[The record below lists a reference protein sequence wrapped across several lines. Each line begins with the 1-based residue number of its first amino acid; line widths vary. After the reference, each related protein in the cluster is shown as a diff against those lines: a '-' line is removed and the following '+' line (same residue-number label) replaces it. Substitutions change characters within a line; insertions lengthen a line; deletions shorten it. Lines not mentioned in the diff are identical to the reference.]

1 MSGVGALL
9 NQMLVRLIAHTQFEK
24 SFRESL
30 EKALPEQVAD
40 GQITAFTAIRT
51 CYSPEA
57 PTAILAKDGVKY
69 FLEKTPAG
77 DTRAE
82 RLFSRIA
89 RDKHLSTLEHLSF
102 TFAVEGIS
110 RACLAQLSRHRHI
123 SLSVQSQ
130 RYVDMK
136 ETDFVIPPSIGKSGT
151 DTEVA
156 YMEFVTQSL
165 DMYRRLRE
173 GGVPPE
179 DARMV
184 LPAAVTTNLVL
195 TMNLRAAL
203 EFYQKRRKGS
213 GAQWEIAELAEEIR
227 REIERV
233 EPWAKMLFEEVAG
246 RSGRT
251 KTWGNQEGV
260 HEQSNVQQQN

>member
-1 MSGVGALL
+1 MI
-9 NQMLVRLIAHTQFEK
+9 RLIAHTQLEK

-30 EKALPEQVAD
+30 EKALLETITD

-51 CYSPEA
+51 CYSSKS
-57 PTAILAKDGVKY
+57 PTSIPAEDGEKY
-69 FLEKTPAG
+69 FLEKTEAG

-89 RDKHLSTLEHLSF
+89 KHRHLSTLEHLSF

-136 ETDFVIPPSIGKSGT
+136 ETDFIIPPSIGNPSIN
-151 DTEVA
+151 TEAA
-156 YMEFVTQSL
+156 YMEFVTQSQ

-173 GGVPPE
+173 VGVPPE

-213 GAQWEIAELAEEIR
+213 GAQWEIAELAEKIR
-227 REIERV
+227 REIERA
-233 EPWAKMLFEEVAG
+233 EPWAKMMFEEVVGEA
-246 RSGRT
+246 T
-251 KTWGNQEGV
+251 KHILEM
-260 HEQSNVQQQN
+260 

>member
-1 MSGVGALL
+1 
-9 NQMLVRLIAHTQFEK
+9 MLVRLIAHTQLEK

-30 EKALPEQVAD
+30 EKALLEQVTD
-40 GQITAFTAIRT
+40 GQAVAFMAVRT

-57 PTAILAKDGVKY
+57 PTAILTKDGVEY

-77 DTRAE
+77 DTKAD

-89 RDKHLSTLEHLSF
+89 RDRHLSTLEHLSF

-136 ETDFVIPPSIGKSGT
+136 ETEFIIPPSM
-151 DTEVA
+151 DAEVA
-156 YMEFVTQSL
+156 YMEFVARSQ

-173 GGVPPE
+173 AGVPPE

-213 GAQWEIAELAEEIR
+213 GAQWEIAELAEKIR
-227 REIERV
+227 QEIERV
-233 EPWAKMLFEEVAG
+233 EPWTKILFEEVAG
-246 RSGRT
+246 KIGSM

>member
-1 MSGVGALL
+1 MQV
-9 NQMLVRLIAHTQFEK
+9 QLIAHTQ
-24 SFRESL
+24 L
-30 EKALPEQVAD
+30 EGSYRAALAHMLPETITD

-51 CYSPEA
+51 CYSSKSPSSIPAE
-57 PTAILAKDGVKY
+57 DGEKY
-69 FLEKTPAG
+69 FLEETEAG

-82 RLFSRIA
+82 RLFRRIA
-89 RDKHLSTLEHLSF
+89 RHRHLSTLEHLSF

-136 ETDFVIPPSIGKSGT
+136 ETDFIIPPSIENASM

-156 YMEFVTQSL
+156 YMEFVTQSQ

-173 GGVPPE
+173 AGVPPE

-184 LPAAVTTNLVL
+184 LPMATMTNLVL

-203 EFYQKRRKGS
+203 EFYQKRRRGS
-213 GAQWEIAELAEEIR
+213 GAQWEIADLAENIR
-227 REIERV
+227 QEIERV
-233 EPWAKMLFEEVAG
+233 EPWTKMIFEKITE
-246 RSGRT
+246 
-251 KTWGNQEGV
+251 
-260 HEQSNVQQQN
+260 